1 MISEPISMQICKRYD
16 YKTMTSALDSTTNC
30 LARVV
35 FNKERETYYEEHEHA
50 DQIRQNKKLKV

>member
-1 MISEPISMQICKRYD
+1 MQICKRYD